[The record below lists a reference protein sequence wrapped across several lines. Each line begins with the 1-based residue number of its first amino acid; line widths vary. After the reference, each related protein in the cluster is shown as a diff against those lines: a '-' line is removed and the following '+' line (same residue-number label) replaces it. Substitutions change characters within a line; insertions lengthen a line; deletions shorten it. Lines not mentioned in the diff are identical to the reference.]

1 VGAGGQTA
9 AVLERLRDPDARKH
23 IHRDIEIGGS
33 VDWENLAAAAGTW
46 ENILVTETGSGQAE
60 GETIATIAAERGTE
74 PVGSVPCSSR
84 RPST

>member
-1 VGAGGQTA
+1 MFSHV
-9 AVLERLRDPDARKH
+9 P
-23 IHRDIEIGGS
+23 
-33 VDWENLAAAAGTW
+33 
-46 ENILVTETGSGQAE
+46 ETGSGQAE